1 MSRLILALALFG
13 TAQAACP
20 NSCSG
25 HGTCGSDDTC
35 TCFQDW
41 VMGDQNGG
49 DCSDRKCPYEISW
62 VSAPDENG
70 FVHGYAECAGRGIC
84 DRSSGQCDC
93 FDGFTGKACAY
104 TTCPNECSGHGTC
117 EYVEELTVGSVAGDY
132 YSDVFKG
139 FHTESVALDYV
150 NTLWDAGKSRAC
162 LCDPM
167 YTEVD
172 CSRKMCSKGND
183 VLDTRSDTT
192 DTLLYQ
198 VQNITINLA
207 TDETGEVKNFMGEN
221 ATFSLIFKTTLN
233 ETYKTTP
240 IVYSW
245 ARSEQTADAIE
256 AALLALPNNAIDG
269 VYVNSSSISGIGASL
284 GSDGMN
290 PASNRTTPGSF
301 GTPLGYEMDTAFLVY
316 FTGASVQGP
325 QNLLMVDVAECK
337 DGCTPMLNG
346 IDVKSWGG
354 TLSSVS
360 EYKPADYNNYEVQ
373 SYCLLLVF
381 EIGNMSAPPRSS
393 RLNRIFFLSTGR
405 WHVFSHTHSF
415 ALSPLVS
422 PLALLSQSLAVRPP
436 WQVRL

>member
-1 MSRLILALALFG
+1 MSRLIMSRLILALALFG

-62 VSAPDENG
+62 VSAPDTNG
-70 FVHGYAECAGRGIC
+70 FVHSYAECAGRGIC

-117 EYVEELTVGSVAGDY
+117 EYIEELTVGSVVGDY

-192 DTLLYQ
+192 DETVYQ

-221 ATFSLIFKTTLN
+221 ATFALIFKTTLN

-269 VYVNSSSISGIGASL
+269 VYVNSSSISGIGATL

-290 PASNRTTPGSF
+290 PASNRTVPGTK

-346 IDVKSWGG
+346 IDIKSWGG

-360 EYKPADYNNYEVQ
+360 EYKPADYNNYEVHIH
-373 SYCLLLVF
+373 VPGF
-381 EIGNMSAPPRSS
+381 VVVDA
-393 RLNRIFFLSTGR
+393 RLPGD
-405 WHVFSHTHSF
+405 
-415 ALSPLVS
+415 A
-422 PLALLSQSLAVRPP
+422 
-436 WQVRL
+436 